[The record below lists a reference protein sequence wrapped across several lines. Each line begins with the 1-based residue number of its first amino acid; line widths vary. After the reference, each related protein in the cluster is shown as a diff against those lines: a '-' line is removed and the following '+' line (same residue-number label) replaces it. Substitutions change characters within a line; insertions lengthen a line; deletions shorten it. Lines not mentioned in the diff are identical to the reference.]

1 MDACAQASKRTGLSC
16 LIGADFMMRPHRS
29 RMFIVIMLSCDEA
42 CDGLFFDT
50 PYCLLIHI
58 VVSCHQWL
66 LTVSHQTLFIVS
78 VRHTPLFLPSSEGCM
93 TNSNVAIIAS
103 CAEDAQCW
111 IREDWGGYWLVTLQ
125 RLRMKK
131 IVSLFIRCFRE
142 CSAYKGSV
150 II

>member
-78 VRHTPLFLPSSEGCM
+78 VRHAPLFSPVIRRVHDEL
-93 TNSNVAIIAS
+93 
-103 CAEDAQCW
+103 QCCYYC
-111 IREDWGGYWLVTLQ
+111 IMFRRCPMLNTWGLRRLLIGNTPTVTYE
-125 RLRMKK
+125 K